1 MVILHI
7 AAIRDNPFNGVC
19 VVVPQHVI
27 AQQKTAQVAFLNL
40 LPDKFEHI
48 ENQFAYNGNFDVD
61 EFPAPFNKPD
71 IVVFH
76 ETYRLDYL
84 KIYPQLLKKHIP
96 YIIIP
101 HGELSGTAQ
110 KKKWLKKKVANALL
124 FNRFINGAAAIQC
137 LSKQELNNTQFK
149 KQKFVGENGVH
160 IPERFKDKFNTD
172 KTQFVYVGRLE
183 VHIKGLDLMLDAVQ
197 QTATLLRENN
207 CKLDIYGPDYQGRYA
222 QVESLIAERD
232 VGDIVTLHHEI
243 TGQEKEQVLLNSD
256 IFIQT
261 SRTEGMPLG
270 VLEALSYGI
279 PCLITEGT
287 NLRADVEAAN
297 AGWGADTTVESLA
310 KAIAKAISER
320 KNYPRYAENAR
331 ALSLRE
337 FSWDVVSSNT
347 IKLYKGLQ
355 RLNDQTKD

>member
-110 KKKWLKKKVANALL
+110 KKKWLKKKVANVLL

-160 IPERFKDKFNTD
+160 IPERYKDKFNTD

-243 TGQEKEQVLLNSD
+243 TGKEKEQVLLNSD

-270 VLEALSYGI
+270 VLEAMSYGL
-279 PCLITEGT
+279 PCLVTEGT
-287 NLRADVEAAN
+287 TFSDLINHTES
-297 AGWGADTTVESLA
+297 GWGGGNQVEDITRLLKRVMTETDFLKS
-310 KAIAKAISER
+310 KG
-320 KNYPRYAENAR
+320 ENAR
-331 ALSLRE
+331 ATVCQLFEWS
-337 FSWDVVSSNT
+337 VIANNTVSNYEKIVT
-347 IKLYKGLQ
+347 M
-355 RLNDQTKD
+355 R

>member
-1 MVILHI
+1 MTILHI
-7 AAIRDNPFNGVC
+7 ANIQHNPFNGVC
-19 VVVPQHVI
+19 VAVPQHIV
-27 AQQKTAQVAFLNL
+27 AQQKTATVAFINL
-40 LPDKFEHI
+40 SNVIFENIEMQFPYDGKFDLSTLPT
-48 ENQFAYNGNFDVD
+48 
-61 EFPAPFNKPD
+61 PFNVPD
-71 IVVFH
+71 LVVFH
-76 ETYRLDYL
+76 EAYCVGYL
-84 KIYPQLLKKHIP
+84 KIYPTLRKLEIP
-96 YIIIP
+96 YVIIP
-101 HGELSGTAQ
+101 HGELSKEAQ

-160 IPERFKDKFNTD
+160 MPERFKDKFNTD

-243 TGQEKEQVLLNSD
+243 TGKEKEQVLLNSD

-297 AGWGADTTVESLA
+297 AGWGADTTA
-310 KAIAKAISER
+310 TAIKKAIINAISER
-320 KNYPRYAENAR
+320 STDKTKSANAR
-331 ALSLRE
+331 NLANMRY
-337 FSWDVVSSNT
+337 SWDTISKNT
-347 IKLYKGLQ
+347 VKKYQQLCT
-355 RLNDQTKD
+355 TKNT